1 VSVIELMLADSR
13 TPTGGYAH
21 SAGLEAAVQ
30 DGLGLDE
37 IPGFLRGRLR
47 TVAFVEAG
55 IASAAA
61 AAAAAAADTEALVDL
76 DLEWAA
82 RTPAAPLRTAG
93 RQLGLALLRV
103 ARAWWPDHA
112 LISAYEHRSELHPR
126 PVVLGAVAGAAG
138 IDAVQVAR
146 LSLYEDAAGVIAA
159 AVKLIAVDTVVVS
172 AMLAGMSGELE
183 RLAVD
188 AAAAGCGASA
198 CTPLLEIRALA
209 HANQQRRLFAS

>member
-1 VSVIELMLADSR
+1 MSVIELMLADSR
-13 TPTGGYAH
+13 TPTGGYSH
-21 SAGLEAAVQ
+21 SAGLEAVVQ

-37 IPGFLRGRLR
+37 IPAFVRGRLR

-61 AAAAAAADTEALVDL
+61 AAADSHSLLDL

-82 RTPAAPLRTAG
+82 RTPAPPLRMAG

-103 ARAWWPDHA
+103 ARAWWPHHA
-112 LISAYEHRSELHPR
+112 LISEYERRSDLFPR
-126 PVVLGAVAGAAG
+126 PVVLGVVAGVAG
-138 IDAVQVAR
+138 IDAVGVAR

-159 AVKLIAVDTVVVS
+159 AVKLIAVDTSVVS
-172 AMLAGMSGELE
+172 AMLAAMAGELE
-183 RLAVD
+183 LLAVR
-188 AAAAGCGASA
+188 AAAAGNDAST
-198 CTPLLEIRALA
+198 CTPLLEIRAMA